1 MSLCPDL
8 PSTAE
13 LNNAPAAGS
22 SLDFDVFNS
31 FNDDLSPSEAAD
43 VKFEIESHI
52 QDDVTA
58 LLLDQVHLC
67 SVLAISY
74 LGADHHF

>member
-1 MSLCPDL
+1 M
-8 PSTAE
+8 
-13 LNNAPAAGS
+13 
-22 SLDFDVFNS
+22 DFDVFNS

-58 LLLDQVHLC
+58 LLLDQVHLPYRKL
-67 SVLAISY
+67 SEFLPIDSTQT
-74 LGADHHF
+74 FSQT